1 MQGYMERPTCKGI
14 WRGLHARV
22 YGEERGSYARGDMK
36 GLATFM
42 AGVSL
47 YTIHLA
53 NLLIQLYIDSMK
65 SSVCYGLQ
73 L

>member
-1 MQGYMERPTCKGI
+1 MAFMQGYG
-14 WRGLHARV
+14 GA
-22 YGEERGSYARGDMK
+22 RGSYARGDVK

-53 NLLIQLYIDSMK
+53 NLLIAIDRMN
-65 SSVCYGLQ
+65 SSICTSSNYSYSFLFTLIQ
-73 L
+73 